1 MTEERI
7 WREEIT
13 MLGLVRREAS
23 SVLHDA
29 LRKIISVF

>member
-13 MLGLVRREAS
+13 MLGFLRRET
-23 SVLHDA
+23 SVLPNA